1 MPTGGSVT
9 FRRLQQRKNE
19 ALRER
24 RQPKRFADSTFVPTS
39 FDIRPGARTFVQ
51 DRVQEFG
58 QALVLS
64 PDAADFPLVEIKVDE
79 VEYRIFMIGAG
90 YKLTYGETQAQ
101 GFAEANGQQFGT
113 RDVKMGTVVTVI
125 TEKMNDLAAFG
136 DTRLGITGALNDTG
150 VTLVNSSFNPYDRAT
165 NTAEAV
171 AAWFLDSVGGIAVS
185 TNNAE
190 YPTTAVIATELWNE
204 LSARLM
210 PQTGETVLS
219 VILRTQREAASQ
231 NQNGITDIFRSTECR
246 SVNLEANGAQSAAT
260 NKDRIWL
267 YPQFSY
273 ILEKH
278 ALAGVIQSYPEDWC
292 GQGAGYK
299 TYPMF
304 GCQSQL
310 IYNFPAAIRYVDHPK
325 KS

>member
-1 MPTGGSVT
+1 
-9 FRRLQQRKNE
+9 
-19 ALRER
+19 
-24 RQPKRFADSTFVPTS
+24 
-39 FDIRPGARTFVQ
+39 
-51 DRVQEFG
+51 VQEFG
-58 QALVLS
+58 QAIVMS
-64 PDAADFPLVEIKVDE
+64 PDAADFPLVEISVDE

-101 GFAEANGQQFGT
+101 GFAEANGQQFST
-113 RDVKMGTVVTVI
+113 RDVKMSTVVRVI

-136 DTRLGITGALNDTG
+136 DTRLGITGALNDAG

-185 TNNAE
+185 TNNVE
-190 YPTTAVIATELWNE
+190 YPTTAVVATELWNE
-204 LSARLM
+204 LASRQM
-210 PQTGETVLS
+210 SQTSETVLS
-219 VILRTQREAASQ
+219 FILRTQREAASQ
-231 NQNGITDIFRSTECR
+231 NQNGITNIFRSTENR
-246 SVNLEANGAQSAAT
+246 SVNLEANGAQAAAT

-267 YPQFSY
+267 YPQFAD

-278 ALAGVIQSYPEDWC
+278 ALAGIIQAYPEDWA

-304 GCQSQL
+304 GAQSRV
-310 IYNFPAAIRYVDHPK
+310 IYNFPGAIRFIDHPK